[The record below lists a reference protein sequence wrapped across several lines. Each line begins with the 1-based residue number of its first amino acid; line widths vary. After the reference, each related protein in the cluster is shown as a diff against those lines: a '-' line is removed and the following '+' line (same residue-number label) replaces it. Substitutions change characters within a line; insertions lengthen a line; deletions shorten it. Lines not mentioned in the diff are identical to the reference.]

1 MNPVFLRL
9 VSPNLLPTYYEI
21 PYVSNFD
28 GIIEKKF
35 HLSKEHCHVFLDC
48 IQDNIIDKYIFKFYD
63 IPPYQESKELEEE
76 FNNILSK
83 IMIVYNK
90 ELTSMEEI
98 KYDNKHLNKNT
109 LNENTLN
116 EDSSRKVLVLSI
128 ELI

>member
-1 MNPVFLRL
+1 MKCVFLRL
-9 VSPNLLPTYYEI
+9 TSSNHSPSYYEI

-63 IPPYQESKELEEE
+63 SPPYQETKELEEE

-83 IMIVYNK
+83 ITIVFNK

-98 KYDNKHLNKNT
+98 KYENKHLNKNT
-109 LNENTLN
+109 LNE
-116 EDSSRKVLVLSI
+116 SSIGKNLILSI
-128 ELI
+128 ELL